1 MIKLSQIST
10 REEHIVQSVSRERL
24 GVRLLEL
31 GIIPGSTVEV
41 LFTAPGGCPIAVLI
55 NGEYILGLRLEEAD
69 LVTVYSTKHTTHD
82 NLRN

>member
-1 MIKLSQIST
+1 MIKLSQIPSGEEHVVQSIS
-10 REEHIVQSVSRERL
+10 REEPGI
-24 GVRLLEL
+24 RLLEL

-41 LFTAPGGCPIAVLI
+41 LFTAPGGCPIAILV

-69 LVTVYSTKHTTHD
+69 LVTVYSIKHTNHD

>member
-1 MIKLSQIST
+1 MIKLNQILT
-10 REEHIVQSVSRERL
+10 KEEHIVHSVSRERL

-31 GIIPGSTVEV
+31 GIIPGATIEV
-41 LFTAPGGCPIAVLI
+41 LFTAPGGCPIAVLV

-69 LVTVYSTKHTTHD
+69 LVTVYSIKHTNHD

>member
-1 MIKLSQIST
+1 MIKLSQILSGEEHVVKSIS
-10 REEHIVQSVSRERL
+10 REEL
-24 GVRLLEL
+24 GIRLLEL

-41 LFTAPGGCPIAVLI
+41 LFTAPGGCPIAILV

-69 LVTVYSTKHTTHD
+69 LVTVYSIKHTNHD